1 MYWAKGVS
9 KEQYKLFTDLLLFLE
24 ENEIPVSHFARAKSK
39 LEIKSAINAMYTVVK
54 KHGLLEELQKRRSD
68 EKGE

>member
-24 ENEIPVSHFARAKSK
+24 ENEIPVSYFAKAKSK
-39 LEIKSAINAMYTVVK
+39 QEIKSAINAMYTVVK
-54 KHGLLEELQKRRSD
+54 KHGLSEELQKRKSD